1 MSTSAIREKRELFHH
16 PFTIF
21 CDKSDQP
28 ADKSANLADKSDQ
41 PADKSANHADKV
53 NINKD
58 YCEILIEAIDTSV
71 NEIEDTQENRIVK
84 RDTSEM
90 NFNNLEKSRGLD
102 MSNMEQ
108 SRKIDND
115 NLEDSELDF
124 DEISRSM
131 GKEALED
138 FIASANSMLLQSE
151 DKKSTPGMK

>member
-1 MSTSAIREKRELFHH
+1 M
-16 PFTIF
+16 
-21 CDKSDQP
+21 
-28 ADKSANLADKSDQ
+28 
-41 PADKSANHADKV
+41 

-58 YCEILIEAIDTSV
+58 YCEILIEAIDTSSV
-71 NEIEDTQENRIVK
+71 NEIKDTQENRIVK

-90 NFNNLEKSRGLD
+90 KFNNFEKSRALD

-115 NLEDSELDF
+115 NLKDSELDF

-131 GKEALED
+131 GREALED

-151 DKKSTPGMK
+151 EKKSTPGKRFKEFIELSFQMALTYTNH

>member
-1 MSTSAIREKRELFHH
+1 M
-16 PFTIF
+16 
-21 CDKSDQP
+21 
-28 ADKSANLADKSDQ
+28 
-41 PADKSANHADKV
+41 

-58 YCEILIEAIDTSV
+58 YCEILIGAIDTSV
-71 NEIEDTQENRIVK
+71 NEIEDTQENRLVK

-90 NFNNLEKSRGLD
+90 NFNNLKKSRALD
-102 MSNMEQ
+102 MTNVEQ

-131 GKEALED
+131 GKEDLED

-151 DKKSTPGMK
+151 DKKSTPGIRLNL